1 MSSNDDQLNREIEIL
16 ESVADKGPLQ
26 KARVYTK
33 LSGPGWLQS
42 AITLGGG
49 SLGGALFLGVIG
61 GFAMLWV
68 QPFAMLM
75 GVILLA
81 AIAYVTLSTERT
93 PFQSLRQE
101 INPVLAWGWLAASQL
116 ANMIWVLPQY
126 SLSYAALTNN
136 LFPGFFAESKGDDS
150 TKYIV
155 SFLILGLMIAIN
167 F

>member
-1 MSSNDDQLNREIEIL
+1 MSSNDEQPNREIEIL
-16 ESVADKGPLQ
+16 ESVADKGALE
-26 KARVYTK
+26 KAKAYSK

-49 SLGGALFLGVIG
+49 SLGGAMFLAVMGGVS
-61 GFAMLWV
+61 MLWV
-68 QPFAMLM
+68 QPMAMLM

-81 AIAYVTLSTERT
+81 AISYVTLSTERT

-126 SLSYAALTNN
+126 SLSYAALTDN
-136 LFPGFFAESKGDDS
+136 LFPNFFAESKGDDL
-150 TKYIV
+150 TTV
-155 SFLILGLMIAIN
+155 SYTHLTLPTN
-167 F
+167 REV